1 VPPTTNRPGGR
12 LRRIILIVAVVA
24 VATASYACY
33 RVGSYLYAED
43 PLQRADAICVLAGTR
58 MERPLEAAD
67 LYLQGWAR
75 HIVLTEETPDSGIVT
90 LERRGFD
97 FPSNAEI
104 ARDIM
109 VRLGVPSTAIEIL
122 QEIHDS
128 TAHEANSLR
137 RIAVARGWK
146 RIIVVTSKF
155 HTRRGGF
162 AIRRELKGSGT
173 DVIMRGSR
181 YDSADPVHWWRTRAG
196 VRNAINE
203 TQKLAAYALGVG
215 M

>member
-1 VPPTTNRPGGR
+1 MPPTTNRPGGR

-24 VATASYACY
+24 VAAASYTCY
-33 RVGSYLYAED
+33 HIGSYLYAED
-43 PLQRADAICVLAGTR
+43 PLERADAICVLAGTR
-58 MERPLEAAD
+58 MERQLEAAD
-67 LYLQGWAR
+67 LYLQGWAQ
-75 HIVLTEETPDSGIVT
+75 HIVLTEETPDGGIVT

-104 ARDIM
+104 ARDII

-122 QEIHDS
+122 REIHDS

-137 RIAVARGWK
+137 RIALARGWK
-146 RIIVVTSKF
+146 RVIVVTSKF

-162 AIRRELKGSGT
+162 AIRRELKGSRT

-181 YDSADPVHWWRTRAG
+181 YDPADPLHWWRTRAD
-196 VRNAINE
+196 VRNAISE
-203 TQKLAAYALGVG
+203 AQKLAVYALGVG